1 MVELVVSLAI
11 YYSLKKAKLF
21 SDKIIVMGGGG
32 YNAWITLR
40 AWIYN
45 LSELIGVDHPII
57 LNKKCEAF
65 LENLDKLSKPKAN
78 WLNSIEDTPNI
89 F

>member
-1 MVELVVSLAI
+1 MTAS
-11 YYSLKKAKLF
+11 
-21 SDKIIVMGGGG
+21 GH
-32 YNAWITLR
+32 
-40 AWIYN
+40 N